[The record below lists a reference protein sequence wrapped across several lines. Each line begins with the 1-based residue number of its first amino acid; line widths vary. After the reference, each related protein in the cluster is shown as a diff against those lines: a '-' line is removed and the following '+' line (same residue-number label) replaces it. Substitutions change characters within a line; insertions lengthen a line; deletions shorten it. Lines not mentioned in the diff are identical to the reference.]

1 VSRGAGCSAGCV
13 AVDRWPP
20 VWREVAVGLGSYAL
34 YLAVRRMVWTPRGRA
49 LADRNARS
57 IAALERRLG
66 WDVEQRVQS
75 VAMRARPLV
84 RVANAG
90 YAAGNVG
97 LSVGWLI
104 RLYRRSDP
112 SFARERRAAVAAF
125 LGALPVFLALPTA
138 PPRSQRGFVDTL
150 ADQGIDLDHP
160 VLVRL
165 YNPIAAMPSHHV
177 AFAVVTGLGIAA
189 RSRRRGV
196 RLAWFGYPWLVATIV
211 VATANHFVLDVAAGA
226 MLGAAARRCTR

>member
-1 VSRGAGCSAGCV
+1 VRWRARCGSAG
-13 AVDRWPP
+13 DGSTTLL
-20 VWREVAVGLGSYAL
+20 REVAIGLGSYAL
-34 YLAVRRMVWTPRGRA
+34 YLAVRRAVWSDRGRA
-49 LADRNARS
+49 RADRNARS
-57 IAALERRLG
+57 IVAVERRIRC
-66 WDVEQRVQS
+66 DVEQRVQS
-75 VAMRARPLV
+75 FALRAPRLV

-104 RLYRRSDP
+104 LLYRRSDP
-112 SFARERRAAVAAF
+112 AFSRERRAAVAAF
-125 LGALPVFLALPTA
+125 LGALPLFVALPTA

-160 VLVRL
+160 LLVRL

-177 AFAVVTGLGIAA
+177 AFAVVTGFGLAA
-189 RSRRRGV
+189 RSRHRSWRV
-196 RLAWFGYPWLVATIV
+196 AWLGYPWLVATVV

-226 MLGAAARRCTR
+226 LLGAAARRLTR